1 MYCPEEIRNGNR
13 FKLTFGAITLASA
26 AFFLIAVIEIFS
38 GQRELRT
45 IKLRIQ
51 DHSIIIPSNTEPDP
65 STGGMDKRVMHLLD
79 SQTPAEILV
88 SHPAAIR
95 HKIQTEIPS
104 LHLGPEP
111 SRFSSNPSDLVYE
124 EEDLDTP
131 IVPLVRII
139 PRYPEELKNQKIEGI
154 VIALISVDEK
164 GYVYSVEIE
173 KSAHRAFANSAV
185 TALLRWR
192 FIPGR
197 SNGEFVKFR
206 ARQPMRF
213 RLLNSNLR
221 KKDYG
226 DSPQN
231 QEGQEFPNERYSDR
245 STRGITILQ

>member
-1 MYCPEEIRNGNR
+1 MYCPEEIRNGNC
-13 FKLTFGAITLASA
+13 FKLTIGAITLASA

-38 GQRELRT
+38 GQRELQT

-51 DHSIIIPSNTEPDP
+51 DHSIIIPGKAAQDP
-65 STGGMDKRVMHLLD
+65 STGGMDKRVIHRLD
-79 SQTPAEILV
+79 SKAPSEILV
-88 SHPAAIR
+88 SHPAAIH
-95 HKIQTEIPS
+95 HKIRTEIPS
-104 LHLGPEP
+104 LNLGSNP
-111 SRFSSNPSDLVYE
+111 SRFSSNPPDLVYE

-131 IVPLVRII
+131 TVPLVRII
-139 PRYPEELKNQKIEGI
+139 PQYPEELKMQKIEGI

-173 KSAHRAFANSAV
+173 KSAHEAFADSAV

-206 ARQPMRF
+206 ARQLMRF

-221 KKDYG
+221 KKNHD
-226 DSPQN
+226 DLPQIP
-231 QEGQEFPNERYSDR
+231 EGQEFSNSRYFDR